1 MRTIQIIIISLTFCS
16 CSVKRFSLSDTKLK
30 SGQVF
35 TTYGISYSLGQD
47 SILIDKCK
55 PTLDSILNFLN
66 SHPDIKVELGAHTDF
81 RGDDEKNLALSQYRA
96 ERLREYFVSQTIN
109 TDRLVAKGFGETK
122 PIRSKKEQDKLGDH
136 ARNVNRR
143 TTIRIIK

>member
-16 CSVKRFSLSDTKLK
+16 CSIKRFSLSDTKLK

-47 SILIDKCK
+47 SILIDKSK

-66 SHPDIKVELGAHTDF
+66 AHADIKVELGAHTDF
-81 RGDDEKNLALSQYRA
+81 RGDEEKNLFLSQHRA
-96 ERLREYFVSQTIN
+96 ERLKEYFVNQTIN
-109 TDRLVAKGFGETK
+109 PDRLVTKGFGETK
-122 PIRSKKEQDKLGDH
+122 PIRSKKEQDELGDH

-143 TTIRIIK
+143 TTIKIIK